1 MSNHYLLAVFLM
13 FNHTVLG
20 IHHEVVIS
28 RPEIVLPID
37 PCESAFMAYEGR
49 KIFLHNTIYR
59 ILIVT
64 DFTVFYRINQDKN
77 TRKAFTAPST

>member
-20 IHHEVVIS
+20 IYHEVLIS
-28 RPEIVLPID
+28 RSEIVLPID
-37 PCESAFMAYEGR
+37 PCKSAFMAHAER
-49 KIFLHNTIYR
+49 KIFLHKTIYR

-77 TRKAFTAPST
+77 TK